1 VEGTVRE
8 VKRRVRV
15 VASSYRAIDRSVT
28 RWIMVTM
35 VEWSS
40 ELRWELVP
48 KTGCSN
54 LIHDFTAVTFSVTF
68 WTSSVKMPISWKS
81 VILALLLSFLKVFR
95 VLSFNSFYADFAVC

>member
-15 VASSYRAIDRSVT
+15 VASSYRTIDRSVT

-40 ELRWELVP
+40 EVRWEHMFMSPEMTDCFMCQHV
-48 KTGCSN
+48 
-54 LIHDFTAVTFSVTF
+54 
-68 WTSSVKMPISWKS
+68 
-81 VILALLLSFLKVFR
+81 
-95 VLSFNSFYADFAVC
+95 

>member
-28 RWIMVTM
+28 KWIVVTM

-40 ELRWELVP
+40 EVRWELVP
-48 KTGCSN
+48 KTGCSRSR
-54 LIHDFTAVTFSVTF
+54 LDDRSFTAAGPRLWNNLPVHLRVSVEFPSTIF
-68 WTSSVKMPISWKS
+68 CPP
-81 VILALLLSFLKVFR
+81 
-95 VLSFNSFYADFAVC
+95 

>member
-28 RWIMVTM
+28 RWIVVTM

-40 ELRWELVP
+40 EAQRIPYAPRPGGTGSP
-48 KTGCSN
+48 KYKTMCPQVFSQN
-54 LIHDFTAVTFSVTF
+54 ETSIRAAVFARRRRVT
-68 WTSSVKMPISWKS
+68 
-81 VILALLLSFLKVFR
+81 
-95 VLSFNSFYADFAVC
+95 D